1 MNELDQRV
9 EAAIAAIAAGEMVV
23 VTDDDDRENEGDLVM
38 AAAAATP
45 EKMAFIIRNTCGIVC
60 APVTPDIAQKLHL
73 DPMVA
78 SNNAPLGTAFTITV
92 DVKHGT
98 TTGISAEDRTA
109 TVRALANDNMGAN
122 DFARPGHVFP
132 LVAKKGGVLLRSGH
146 TEAAVDLCRLANQP
160 EVGVICELVNDDG
173 TVKRGDQ
180 VKAFA
185 DEHKLVLVSVA
196 DLIAYRQRRE
206 KIVIRMATFPMDTIA
221 GRATAYAYRT
231 PFDRVEHLAVVFG
244 DIDTGEDIPVRFQR
258 ENILTDVFGDSEA
271 LNGAIKELAE
281 GDNGILVYLRE
292 GSTGVAASSAKH
304 QREDE
309 DHISALDREEEW
321 REIGL
326 GAQILKD
333 LGVRSIKLQATKNRH
348 YVGLDGFGLKISE
361 INISD

>member
-1 MNELDQRV
+1 MNELDERV

-60 APVTPDIAQKLHL
+60 APVTQELAQKLHL

-78 SNNAPLGTAFTITV
+78 SNNAPLGTAFTITI
-92 DVKHGT
+92 DVVHGT

-109 TVRALANDNMGAN
+109 TVRALANDNVGAS

-146 TEAAVDLCRLANQP
+146 TEAAVDLCRLADQP

-185 DEHKLVLVSVA
+185 KEHNLVLVSVA

-206 KIVIRMATFPMDTIA
+206 KLVGRFATFAMDTVA
-221 GRATAYAYRT
+221 GKATAFAYRT
-231 PFDRVEHLAVVFG
+231 PFDRVEHLAIVFG
-244 DIDTGEDIPVRFQR
+244 DIGDGENVPVRFQR
-258 ENILTDVFGDSEA
+258 ENIVTDVFGSGES
-271 LNGAIKELAE
+271 LNNSIKELASGE
-281 GDNGILVYLRE
+281 KGVLVYLRE
-292 GSTGVAASSAKH
+292 GTTGVASDSPRN
-304 QREDE
+304 QRDDE
-309 DHISALDREEEW
+309 GHVSALDREEEW

-333 LGVRSIKLQATKNRH
+333 LGIRSIIHQASKNRH

-361 INISD
+361 VSISD

>member
-60 APVTPDIAQKLHL
+60 APVTQDIAQKLHL

-109 TVRALANDNMGAN
+109 TVRALANDNVGAS

-146 TEAAVDLCRLANQP
+146 TEAAVDLCRLADQP

-180 VKAFA
+180 VKEFA
-185 DEHKLVLVSVA
+185 EEHNLVLVSVA

-206 KIVIRMATFPMDTIA
+206 KLVGRVATFPIDTVA
-221 GRATAYAYRT
+221 GRATAFAYKT

-244 DIDTGEDIPVRFQR
+244 DVESGEDIPVRFQR
-258 ENILTDVFGDSEA
+258 ENILTDVFGDAEA
-271 LNGAIKELAE
+271 LNSSVQELA
-281 GDNGILVYLRE
+281 GIGHGILVYLRE
-292 GSTGVAASSAKH
+292 GSTGVAASSSKH

-309 DHISALDREEEW
+309 DHASALDREEEW

-361 INISD
+361 IKISD

>member
-38 AAAAATP
+38 AAAAMTP
-45 EKMAFIIRNTCGIVC
+45 QKMAFIIRNTCGIVC
-60 APVTPDIAQKLHL
+60 APVTPDLAHKLHL

-78 SNNAPLGTAFTITV
+78 SNNAPLGTAFTITI

-109 TVRALANDNMGAN
+109 TVRALANDNIGAD

-146 TEAAVDLCRLANQP
+146 TEAAVDLCRLADQP

-180 VKAFA
+180 VKEFA
-185 DEHKLVLVSVA
+185 HDHNLVLVSVA

-206 KIVIRMATFPMDTIA
+206 KLVSRAASFSIDTVA
-221 GRATAYAYRT
+221 GRAMAYAYRT

-244 DIDTGEDIPVRFQR
+244 DVGAGEDVPVRFQR
-258 ENILTDVFGDSEA
+258 ENILTDVFGDSTS
-271 LNGAIKELAE
+271 LNNAINELAK
-281 GDNGILVYLRE
+281 GPAGILVYLRE
-292 GSTGVAASSAKH
+292 GTTGVANSSPKN

-309 DHISALDREEEW
+309 GHSSALNREEEW

-333 LGVRSIKLQATKNRH
+333 LGVRSIKLQASKNRH